1 MQQRKLTAI
10 ASQRAWNGM
19 YRRNCARLKAAGQV
33 QPHHDDGP
41 VTVSEAQARLR
52 RLMARTVT
60 REEGSL
66 SVAAAQQCV
75 SRLKARTWIGNLGL
89 PVTLR

>member
-1 MQQRKLTAI
+1 MQQQKRTATP
-10 ASQRAWNGM
+10 SQRAWDGM

-33 QPHHDDGP
+33 RPHHDGGP
-41 VTVSEAQARLR
+41 ATVSEAQARLR

-66 SVAAAQQCV
+66 SVAAAQQRV

-89 PVTLR
+89 FITSR

>member
-1 MQQRKLTAI
+1 MQRQKQTAP
-10 ASQRAWNGM
+10 ASQRAWDGM

-33 QPHHDDGP
+33 RPHHDGGP
-41 VTVSEAQARLR
+41 ATVSEAQARLR
-52 RLMARTVT
+52 RLMARTIT

-66 SVAAAQQCV
+66 SVGDAQRRV
-75 SRLKARTWIGNLGL
+75 SALKARAWLGSLAL